1 MYILV
6 EYISWQSTDQF
17 EMITLAIFLL
27 FTLLISNTISNEL
40 NVIYDEI
47 TDTYSL
53 LDGIGNDVNR
63 VGWTS
68 FVDNITETGWS
79 TLESM

>member
-1 MYILV
+1 
-6 EYISWQSTDQF
+6 
-17 EMITLAIFLL
+17 MIVLEFVSL
-27 FTLLISNTISNEL
+27 FTLLISNAISSEL